1 MSRFRPLT
9 VAAVDRL
16 TDDAVAVTFAER
28 VPFVQGQHLTVR
40 ARLAGAEVRRSYSI
54 CSPAG
59 GPLRIGVKRLPG
71 GAFSAYANDRLAP
84 GDVVEAMPPLGRFH
98 VPLRPREAR
107 HHLAV
112 AAGSGITPVLSLVA
126 TTLAVEPLSRF
137 SLVYGNRTARE
148 VMFTEE
154 LADLKDRHGPRLNL
168 LHVLSREP
176 QEAPIASGRIDVA
189 RLLPI
194 MGAADHYYLCGPIG
208 LVESARRALRGVE
221 PGRVHYELFYAGEPR
236 QDGPAGVPGGTAG
249 APGGT
254 ALAFTLDGRT
264 TEVVMR
270 GGESVLAAVLRAR
283 SDAPYACRGGVCGTC
298 RVRLISGEVGMEQNY
313 ALESEELAAGY
324 VLACQS
330 RPATYEVR
338 VDFDA

>member
-1 MSRFRPLT
+1 MSRFHPLT

-28 VPFVQGQHLTVR
+28 LPFVQGQHLTVR
-40 ARLAGAEVRRSYSI
+40 ARPSGEEVRRSYSI

-71 GAFSAYANDRLAP
+71 GAFSEYANAELQP
-84 GDVVEAMPPLGRFH
+84 GDVIEALPPLGRFH
-98 VPLRPREAR
+98 TPLRPGLAR

-112 AAGSGITPVLSLVA
+112 AAGSGITPVLSILA
-126 TTLAVEPLSRF
+126 TTLAAEPRSRF

-148 VMFTEE
+148 VMFAEE
-154 LADLKDRHGPRLNL
+154 LADLKDRYGPRLNL

-176 QEAPIASGRIDVA
+176 QEAPIASGRIDLA

-194 MGAADHYYLCGPIG
+194 LGPADHYYLCGPIG
-208 LVESARRALRGVE
+208 LVESARQALGEVGR
-221 PGRVHYELFYAGEPR
+221 GRVHYELFYAGEP
-236 QDGPAGVPGGTAG
+236 PAQARADTSSE
-249 APGGT
+249 GT
-254 ALAFTLDGRT
+254 ALTFTLDGRT
-264 TEVVMR
+264 TEARMR
-270 GGESVLAAVLRAR
+270 GGESVLAAALRAR
-283 SDAPYACRGGVCGTC
+283 PDAPYACRGGVCGTC
-298 RVRLISGEVGMEQNY
+298 RVRLVSGEVGMEQNY
-313 ALESEELAAGY
+313 ALEREELAAGY

-330 RPATYEVR
+330 RPVTPRVR

>member
-28 VPFVQGQHLTVR
+28 LPFVQGQHLTVR
-40 ARLAGAEVRRSYSI
+40 ARPQGEEVRRSYSI

-71 GAFSAYANDRLAP
+71 GAFSEYANDRLGP
-84 GDVVEAMPPLGRFH
+84 GDVIEAMPPLGRFH
-98 VPLRPREAR
+98 TPLRPDAAR

-112 AAGSGITPVLSLVA
+112 VAGSGITPVLSLLA
-126 TTLAVEPLSRF
+126 TTLAAEPKSRF

-148 VMFTEE
+148 VMFAEE
-154 LADLKDRHGPRLNL
+154 LADLKDRYGPRLNL

-176 QEAPIASGRIDVA
+176 QEAPIASGRIDAA
-189 RLLPI
+189 RLLPV
-194 MGAADHYYLCGPIG
+194 MGEADHYYLCGPIG
-208 LVESARRALRGVE
+208 LVESARAALRGIE

-236 QDGPAGVPGGTAG
+236 PA
-249 APGGT
+249 APTSGGT
-254 ALAFTLDGRT
+254 ALTFTLDGRT
-264 TEVVMR
+264 SEVAMR
-270 GGESVLAAVLRAR
+270 GGESVLAAALRVR

-313 ALESEELAAGY
+313 ALEREELAAGY

-330 RPATYEVR
+330 RPATPEVR